1 MKSRLIALYLPQFH
15 PVEINN
21 KYWGEGF
28 TEWTNVAKAKPLYKG
43 HYEPRIPAD
52 LGFYDLRLEEVREKQ
67 AQLAKQAGIEGF
79 CYWHYWFGNGKE
91 VLEKPLDWVIESGKP
106 DFPLCVGWANHSWT
120 TSTWTNAKKQCERKY
135 IFKQEYLGEEDY
147 VAHFNRLLPVFKDS
161 RYIKVENKLLFL
173 IYDIFS
179 FTDFKAFRNIWNNLA
194 RENGLAE
201 FYFVAYVNTLPQF
214 SIRDLKKIKNLDEI
228 QQQTVQKA
236 LDCGVDAVN
245 TVNQKYAELKTRGVL
260 YKAFIGFIRKK
271 NLKICLE
278 KYNYRKI
285 VNSYNTRLNEKI
297 NIFPQI
303 LVGNDR
309 SPRAGRKAIIYDK
322 ATPEAFY
329 EGASK
334 AINIVQNKDMDHRI
348 IFVNSWNEWGEGAYM
363 EPDLRYGKS
372 FINELAKANRD

>member
-1 MKSRLIALYLPQFH
+1 M
-15 PVEINN
+15 
-21 KYWGEGF
+21 
-28 TEWTNVAKAKPLYKG
+28 
-43 HYEPRIPAD
+43 
-52 LGFYDLRLEEVREKQ
+52 
-67 AQLAKQAGIEGF
+67 
-79 CYWHYWFGNGKE
+79 
-91 VLEKPLDWVIESGKP
+91 
-106 DFPLCVGWANHSWT
+106 
-120 TSTWTNAKKQCERKY
+120 
-135 IFKQEYLGEEDY
+135 
-147 VAHFNRLLPVFKDS
+147 
-161 RYIKVENKLLFL
+161 
-173 IYDIFS
+173 
-179 FTDFKAFRNIWNNLA
+179 
-194 RENGLAE
+194 
-201 FYFVAYVNTLPQF
+201 
-214 SIRDLKKIKNLDEI
+214 
-228 QQQTVQKA
+228 
-236 LDCGVDAVN
+236 
-245 TVNQKYAELKTRGVL
+245 L